1 MIKNK
6 TKAILCAIAT
16 IALMNTPTTT
26 IEASAA
32 SNQKTVAQK
41 SSTTKMQVI
50 NIDSLNVRK
59 GANAKSTKLGSV
71 KKGQTLEVISISN
84 GWAKINFKGNTGYV
98 SSKYLKEVKD
108 TKTSSSKYKKREMS
122 VTSTTLTVRKSNST
136 KSSSLGKLKKGNV
149 VIAVQESSNG
159 WVKIEYKGKFGYVQ
173 NSNLKKGSYVED
185 RESANKAV
193 SKIKSLNSKIT
204 LKDKSNVTKARSA
217 YNSLNKNAKKLV
229 TNLNVLEKAEAKIAQ
244 LEADQKSANSVIA
257 KINSLNSNITLN
269 DKNTV
274 IETRNEYNKLNS
286 SAKKLVTNLDILEN
300 AEAKIAELEAILEA
314 ELNQTN
320 ARKVMTQIDELN
332 KTITLNDSNL
342 IKNTRQAYE
351 ELNNDSKLLV
361 TNLDILENAE
371 AKIAILEAEQKRA
384 ELNQTNARKV
394 MTQIDELNKTITLND
409 SNLIKNTRQAYEE
422 LNNDSKLLV
431 TNLDILESAENA
443 LYEIRLAVRHAIKLM
458 DELPIDI
465 KLEHKPQVEEARRAF
480 NSLSKEAQNSI
491 PDLQLAILR
500 TAELKIEDIERENA
514 HKLIA
519 KDLVERIEKLNKTIE
534 YTDAEEIKY
543 IRNAYDSL
551 IYPVKQDVTNYND
564 FIIAERKKNDVYCLL
579 IATEH
584 LIKELPS
591 EITLEHKDVVEEAY
605 RKYNDL
611 SQNNKLGIDNN
622 LVAKLDN
629 AVATLE
635 QLQNLS

>member
-361 TNLDILENAE
+361 TNLDILE
-371 AKIAILEAEQKRA
+371 
-384 ELNQTNARKV
+384 
-394 MTQIDELNKTITLND
+394 
-409 SNLIKNTRQAYEE
+409 
-422 LNNDSKLLV
+422 
-431 TNLDILESAENA
+431 SAENA

>member
-50 NIDSLNVRK
+50 NTDSLNVRK

-98 SSKYLKEVKD
+98 SSKHLKEVKD

-149 VIAVQESSNG
+149 VIAVQEPSNG

-173 NSNLKKGSYVED
+173 NSNLKKGAYAED
-185 RESANKAV
+185 RESVNKVV

-229 TNLNVLEKAEAKIAQ
+229 TNLNILEKAEAKIAQ

-314 ELNQTN
+314 ELNQAN
-320 ARKVMTQIDELN
+320 ARKVMTQIG
-332 KTITLNDSNL
+332 
-342 IKNTRQAYE
+342 
-351 ELNNDSKLLV
+351 
-361 TNLDILENAE
+361 
-371 AKIAILEAEQKRA
+371 
-384 ELNQTNARKV
+384 
-394 MTQIDELNKTITLND
+394 ELNKTITLND

-491 PDLQLAILR
+491 SDLQLAILR

-591 EITLEHKDVVEEAY
+591 EITLEHKDAVEEAY

>member
-50 NIDSLNVRK
+50 NTDSLNVRK

-98 SSKYLKEVKD
+98 SSKHLKEVKD

-149 VIAVQESSNG
+149 VIAVQEPSNG

-173 NSNLKKGSYVED
+173 NSNLKKGAYAED
-185 RESANKAV
+185 RESVNKVV

-229 TNLNVLEKAEAKIAQ
+229 TNLNILEKAEAKIAQ

-314 ELNQTN
+314 ELNQAN
-320 ARKVMTQIDELN
+320 ARKVMTQIGELN

-351 ELNNDSKLLV
+351 ELNKESKLLV

-371 AKIAILEAEQKRA
+371 AKIAELEAILEAE
-384 ELNQTNARKV
+384 LNQANARKV
-394 MTQIDELNKTITLND
+394 MTQIGELNKTITLND

-491 PDLQLAILR
+491 SDLQLAILR

-591 EITLEHKDVVEEAY
+591 EITLEHKDAVEEAY

>member
-59 GANAKSTKLGSV
+59 GANAKSTKLGIV

-361 TNLDILENAE
+361 TNLDILE
-371 AKIAILEAEQKRA
+371 
-384 ELNQTNARKV
+384 
-394 MTQIDELNKTITLND
+394 
-409 SNLIKNTRQAYEE
+409 
-422 LNNDSKLLV
+422 
-431 TNLDILESAENA
+431 SAENA

>member
-50 NIDSLNVRK
+50 NTDSLNVRK
-59 GANAKSTKLGSV
+59 GSNAKSTKLGSV

-173 NSNLKKGSYVED
+173 NSNLKKGAYAED
-185 RESANKAV
+185 RESVNKVV

-361 TNLDILENAE
+361 TNLDILE
-371 AKIAILEAEQKRA
+371 
-384 ELNQTNARKV
+384 
-394 MTQIDELNKTITLND
+394 
-409 SNLIKNTRQAYEE
+409 
-422 LNNDSKLLV
+422 
-431 TNLDILESAENA
+431 SAENA

-491 PDLQLAILR
+491 SDLQLAILR

>member
-1 MIKNK
+1 
-6 TKAILCAIAT
+6 
-16 IALMNTPTTT
+16 
-26 IEASAA
+26 
-32 SNQKTVAQK
+32 
-41 SSTTKMQVI
+41 
-50 NIDSLNVRK
+50 
-59 GANAKSTKLGSV
+59 
-71 KKGQTLEVISISN
+71 
-84 GWAKINFKGNTGYV
+84 
-98 SSKYLKEVKD
+98 
-108 TKTSSSKYKKREMS
+108 
-122 VTSTTLTVRKSNST
+122 
-136 KSSSLGKLKKGNV
+136 
-149 VIAVQESSNG
+149 
-159 WVKIEYKGKFGYVQ
+159 
-173 NSNLKKGSYVED
+173 
-185 RESANKAV
+185 
-193 SKIKSLNSKIT
+193 
-204 LKDKSNVTKARSA
+204 
-217 YNSLNKNAKKLV
+217 
-229 TNLNVLEKAEAKIAQ
+229 
-244 LEADQKSANSVIA
+244 
-257 KINSLNSNITLN
+257 
-269 DKNTV
+269 
-274 IETRNEYNKLNS
+274 
-286 SAKKLVTNLDILEN
+286 
-300 AEAKIAELEAILEA
+300 
-314 ELNQTN
+314 
-320 ARKVMTQIDELN
+320 
-332 KTITLNDSNL
+332 
-342 IKNTRQAYE
+342 
-351 ELNNDSKLLV
+351 
-361 TNLDILENAE
+361 
-371 AKIAILEAEQKRA
+371 
-384 ELNQTNARKV
+384 

-491 PDLQLAILR
+491 SDLQLAILR

>member
-98 SSKYLKEVKD
+98 SSKHLKEVKD

-173 NSNLKKGSYVED
+173 NSNLKKGAYAED
-185 RESANKAV
+185 RESVNKVV

-300 AEAKIAELEAILEA
+300 AEAKIAELEAILE
-314 ELNQTN
+314 
-320 ARKVMTQIDELN
+320 
-332 KTITLNDSNL
+332 
-342 IKNTRQAYE
+342 
-351 ELNNDSKLLV
+351 
-361 TNLDILENAE
+361 
-371 AKIAILEAEQKRA
+371 A